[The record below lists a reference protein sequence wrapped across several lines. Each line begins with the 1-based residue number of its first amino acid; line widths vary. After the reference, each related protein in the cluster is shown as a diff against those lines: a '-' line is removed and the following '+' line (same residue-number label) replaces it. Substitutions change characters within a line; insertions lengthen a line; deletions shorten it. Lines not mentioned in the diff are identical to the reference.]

1 MLASLPLIEDW
12 GNTTVADVINIS
24 PGVKKLSDL
33 QTVDPSV
40 LVKDLPTGNPLTAS
54 LFPCLSSMFKR
65 RTSNKHRQ
73 WSCPANFDENGN
85 VDELEIIAYCNERD
99 DEREPASIGRSY
111 KLKSN

>member
-85 VDELEIIAYCNERD
+85 VVERKSAGGQKIEKAELVAFNKHVME
-99 DEREPASIGRSY
+99 
-111 KLKSN
+111 